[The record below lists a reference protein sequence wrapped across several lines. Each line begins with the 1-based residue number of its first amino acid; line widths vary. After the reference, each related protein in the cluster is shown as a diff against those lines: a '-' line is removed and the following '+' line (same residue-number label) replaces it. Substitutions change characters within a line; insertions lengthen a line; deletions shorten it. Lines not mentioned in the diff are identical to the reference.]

1 MKHDLNILIE
11 RISDRFPVSQPAD
24 GKVQMVGHRKQN
36 LAVNFPENLG
46 GFIEHGSGYFQAFRV
61 HRTDD
66 FRGTSTFG
74 GLLQGVD
81 RILRA
86 GVYPF
91 GGFSSEAD
99 SPSQNQIFSFLFRC
113 QDDDGIVI

>member
-1 MKHDLNILIE
+1 
-11 RISDRFPVSQPAD
+11 
-24 GKVQMVGHRKQN
+24 MVGHGKQN
-36 LAVNFPENLG
+36 LAVNFPEDFG
-46 GFIEHGSGYFQAFRV
+46 GVIKNGSGNFQTFRV

-66 FRGTSTFG
+66 LRGIAPFG

-86 GVYPF
+86 GVHPF

-99 SPSQNQIFSFLFRC
+99 AFSQNQIFSFLFRR